1 MSIGIAKPTPSA
13 VPVVLWIWALI
24 PITRPS
30 ASKSGPPEFPR
41 LIGAS
46 VWIAFATVK
55 PDVSESIERPVA
67 ETTPTE
73 SDVCLPKGLPI
84 AATGSPTTT
93 RPEVPSGTGA
103 SAWSAGVTRITPTS
117 LKRSQPTIFA
127 GTRSP
132 SENST

>member
-1 MSIGIAKPTPSA
+1 MSIGIANPTPSA
-13 VPVVLWIWALI
+13 VPDVLWIWALI

-30 ASKSGPPEFPR
+30 PSNSGPPELPR

-46 VWIAFATVK
+46 VWIAFATAK
-55 PDVSESIERPVA
+55 PDVSESIDRPVA

-73 SDVCLPKGLPI
+73 REVCFPNGAPI

-93 RPEVPSGTGA
+93 RAESPSGTG
-103 SAWSAGVTRITPTS
+103 SSGWSSGSTLITPTS
-117 LKRSQPTIFA
+117 LKRSQPTIRA

-132 SENST
+132 SVNST